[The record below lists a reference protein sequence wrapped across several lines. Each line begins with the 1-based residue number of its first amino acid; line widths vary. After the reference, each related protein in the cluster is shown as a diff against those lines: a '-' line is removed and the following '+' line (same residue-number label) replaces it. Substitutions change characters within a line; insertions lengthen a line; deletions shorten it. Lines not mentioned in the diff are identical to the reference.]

1 MQDFICG
8 AAHAVGAGHV
18 SVTGNHCS
26 SYTHQCPIDP
36 DKIVDSS
43 IRCGG
48 GAVPLIVGGYGLFHI
63 GPKLIEITY
72 FCPKLCAV
80 QRNTGRHRLHRQIR
94 VAVAVYYN
102 GVCLILAGNVPLN
115 GVCILDCGQTDEI
128 RQFGAEFVQRL
139 HNPIHIE
146 IMEISIGRS
155 MNGIDTHNYISLIN
169 QQTEVCSD
177 VRDDFMNGIFHCES
191 QLFGNE
197 VLRVS
202 SCPSLLGH
210 GVVIGIV

>member
-1 MQDFICG
+1 M
-8 AAHAVGAGHV
+8 A
-18 SVTGNHCS
+18 
-26 SYTHQCPIDP
+26 
-36 DKIVDSS
+36 
-43 IRCGG
+43 
-48 GAVPLIVGGYGLFHI
+48 LIVGSDGLFYI
-63 GPKLIEITY
+63 GPEFVKVAN
-72 FCPKLCAV
+72 FCPVFGTIK
-80 QRNTGRHRLHRQIR
+80 RNTGRHRLHRQIR
-94 VAVAVYYN
+94 VAVVIHDN
-102 GVCLILAGNVPLN
+102 GVSFILAGNVPLN

-128 RQFGAEFVQRL
+128 RQFGVEFVQRL
-139 HNPIHIE
+139 HNPIQIE

-169 QQTEVCSD
+169 QQTEVCPD